1 MIYPPF
7 SEGGRSPAKYRFPPC
22 AQPAV
27 PRDRPPLQL
36 TLQPARRERPPKQ
49 LGRFSMHGK
58 RAAELLDEL
67 RKSTWV
73 PPYNV
78 LVDRAS
84 PVRRSARA

>member
-1 MIYPPF
+1 
-7 SEGGRSPAKYRFPPC
+7 
-22 AQPAV
+22 
-27 PRDRPPLQL
+27 L